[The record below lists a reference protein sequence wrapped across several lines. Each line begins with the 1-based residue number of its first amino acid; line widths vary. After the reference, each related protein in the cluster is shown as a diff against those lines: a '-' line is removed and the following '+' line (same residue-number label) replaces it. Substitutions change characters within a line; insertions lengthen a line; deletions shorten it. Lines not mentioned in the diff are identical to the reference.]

1 MDTPLFNINDGQEVI
16 GVRSINT
23 PVVQESPQ
31 TKVIDLL
38 KRALLEEIIAW
49 FQYNS
54 VRNVISG
61 PERPSIEGFFKEAE
75 MDELYDHAEKI
86 KQRLTELG
94 DNLQFLQTTD
104 MKALF
109 ERTPN
114 QLVPLTELSTQAAVI
129 LNLNAERAAVNTY
142 NELISAARDA
152 GDSVTCLMAKNILT
166 DEEEHLRA
174 LKDFADDLK
183 LEY

>member
-1 MDTPLFNINDGQEVI
+1 METPLFNINDGQEVV
-16 GVRSINT
+16 GVRSISA
-23 PVVQESPQ
+23 PVSQAYLKD
-31 TKVIDLL
+31 KVVDLL

-75 MDELYDHAEKI
+75 MDELYDHAEKL

-104 MKALF
+104 MKTLF

-114 QLVPLTELSTQAAVI
+114 RLVPLTELSTQAAVI
-129 LNLNAERAAVNTY
+129 LNLNAERAAVKTY
-142 NELISAARDA
+142 NEIISASREA

>member
-1 MDTPLFNINDGQEVI
+1 
-16 GVRSINT
+16 
-23 PVVQESPQ
+23 
-31 TKVIDLL
+31 
-38 KRALLEEIIAW
+38 
-49 FQYNS
+49 
-54 VRNVISG
+54 
-61 PERPSIEGFFKEAE
+61 

-142 NELISAARDA
+142 NELISAAHDS